1 MGNVLSPF
9 IPTLFQA
16 ADVVSR
22 ELVGFIPS
30 VARNSSAERAALN
43 EEILVPVSTQGQLKN
58 VVPGMTVPEPDDFTV
73 DNVAMK
79 ITNSKSYSF
88 GLNGEEYRGLENGVG
103 VNPILQGN
111 FEQAIREICNTIEHD
126 IAVEAGSAI
135 SYAYGTAGTTPFASS
150 LGDLAQVRKL
160 HDDNGAPL
168 SERSLVIDTAAGAN
182 LRTLE
187 KLTKVNEAGT
197 EMTLRQ
203 GELLNM
209 FGYSV
214 KESAGIKEVEKGT
227 ATGLT
232 LKAASAGAKELEA
245 YAVTSGALKVGDVIT
260 IAGDSTKYVVSKIP
274 ASLAADAKFE
284 IYGGLKKDVAAQSA
298 VTVAGNSVRNVAFNR
313 NAIQLITRAPALP
326 GGRDAAVDSYM
337 LTDPRSGLSFE
348 VRVYEGYRKMRIEV
362 ACAWGVKCIKP
373 EHVIGLLG

>member
-1 MGNVLSPF
+1 MANILTPF

-43 EEILVPVSTQGQLKN
+43 EEILVPVSTQGQLKD
-58 VVPGMTVPEPDDFTV
+58 VTPSMSVPEPDDFTV

-79 ITNSKSYSF
+79 ITNSKNYSF

-111 FEQAIREICNTIEHD
+111 FEQALREICNTIEKD
-126 IAVEAGSAI
+126 IAKEAVSAI

-150 LGDLAQVRKL
+150 LGDVAQIRKIM
-160 HDDNGAPL
+160 DDNGTPL
-168 SERSLVIDTAAGAN
+168 SDRSLVIDTAAGAN

-187 KLTKVNEAGT
+187 HLTKVNEAGT

-203 GELLNM
+203 GELLNI

-214 KESAGIKEVEKGT
+214 KESAGIDSFEASTVD
-227 ATGLT
+227 GLT
-232 LKAASAGAKELEA
+232 LKAASAGVKKVIVK
-245 YAVTSGALKVGDVIT
+245 AVTSGNLKAGDVFT
-260 IAGDSTKYVVSKIP
+260 IAGDATKYVV
-274 ASLAADAKFE
+274 AKDVTLGANAE
-284 IYGGLKKDVAAQSA
+284 IELNGKLKKAVTDGAA
-298 VTVAGNSVRNVAFNR
+298 VTVLAGSVRNVAFTR

-326 GGRDAAVDSYM
+326 GGRDSAVDSYM

-348 VRVYEGYRKMRIEV
+348 VRVYEGYRKMRVEV

-373 EHVIGLLG
+373 EHVAGLLG